1 MKQQDKIKKN
11 IPLFIIAAL
20 VLGISSAHYLTPVG
34 HHQWHE
40 IFRRLYFIPILMAAI
55 YYGFRSGMTVAVL
68 ITLIYLPHVIF
79 QWSGSF
85 SVNLV
90 RFNEIIL
97 YLLLGGLSGFLSDT
111 TRKERDRFKKTA
123 DELEQAYL
131 KLKEQSNQMAELE
144 YQLKSADRLAVLGE
158 LTASLAHEVRN
169 PLGSIRGAAE
179 ILRKRC
185 RQDDTSQEFTKVLM
199 AEVDRLNQ
207 VVDRYLSMTPAS
219 LSSSG
224 SSELKAALDS
234 VIYMLGPQFRK
245 KQISLETDWPADRV
259 IIPLTEVEVRQI
271 FLNLMLNSLAVLN
284 SKSRI
289 KIQTEMDDSEVI
301 IRFSD
306 NGPGI
311 PEAKI
316 KMIFTPFFTTKKQG
330 SGLGLAI
337 VKRIIESKKGK
348 ISVQSRP
355 GEETTFTICL
365 PRENHENRKKYSS
378 DR

>member
-1 MKQQDKIKKN
+1 MRGKRRFMKRKDRMKKN

-20 VLGISSAHYLTPVG
+20 VLGISCGHYLTPVG

-40 IFRRLYFIPILMAAI
+40 IFRRLYFFPILLAAI
-55 YYGFRSGMTVAVL
+55 YYGFRIGMSVAVL
-68 ITLIYLPHVIF
+68 VTLIYLPHVMF

-85 SVNLV
+85 SGNLV

-97 YLLLGGLSGFLSDT
+97 YLLVGGLSGFLTDT
-111 TRKERDRFKKTA
+111 TRKERDRFRKAA

-131 KLKEQSNQMAELE
+131 KLKEQSEQMAELE
-144 YQLKSADRLAVLGE
+144 YQLKNADRMAVLGE

-185 RQDDTSQEFTKVLM
+185 RQDDTSKEFVKILTD
-199 AEVDRLNQ
+199 EVDRLNQ
-207 VVDRYLSMTPAS
+207 VVDRYLSLTSAYPN
-219 LSSSG
+219 SSG
-224 SSELKAALDS
+224 SSELKSALDS

-245 KQISLETDWPADRV
+245 QHIGLERNWPSSPV
-259 IIPLTEVEVRQI
+259 MVPLTEVEIHQI

-284 SKSRI
+284 AHDRIAVYIEIQDSKV
-289 KIQTEMDDSEVI
+289 M

-311 PEAKI
+311 PEANM
-316 KMIFTPFFTTKKQG
+316 KMIFTPFFTTKKRG
-330 SGLGLAI
+330 SGLGLSI
-337 VKRIIESKKGK
+337 VKRIIESKRGL

-355 GEETTFTICL
+355 GEETAFTITL
-365 PRENHENRKKYSS
+365 PTEKP
-378 DR
+378 